1 MYKDNNYRVASNCFD
16 SKTQTAMTSV
26 LDSTSTLVFDW
37 NSQLSNIIF
46 ALKTITD
53 NCEYDESLYDYL
65 TYCYEGDMCEPQN
78 MMGTL
83 LKKVFQVT
91 TIANDLAQVYAEGL
105 PSDKASSNDIEDFA
119 ERLGSNVGKL
129 LRYATEFDPNMISTQ

>member
-1 MYKDNNYRVASNCFD
+1 
-16 SKTQTAMTSV
+16 
-26 LDSTSTLVFDW
+26 
-37 NSQLSNIIF
+37 
-46 ALKTITD
+46 
-53 NCEYDESLYDYL
+53 
-65 TYCYEGDMCEPQN
+65 MCEPQN

-105 PSDKASSNDIEDFA
+105 PKESSSSNDIEDFA

-129 LRYATEFDPNMISTQ
+129 LRYATEFDPNMINTQQLYQ

>member
-1 MYKDNNYRVASNCFD
+1 
-16 SKTQTAMTSV
+16 
-26 LDSTSTLVFDW
+26 
-37 NSQLSNIIF
+37 
-46 ALKTITD
+46 
-53 NCEYDESLYDYL
+53 
-65 TYCYEGDMCEPQN
+65 MCEPQN

-105 PSDKASSNDIEDFA
+105 PNDQSSTSIIEDFS

-129 LRYATEFDPNMISTQ
+129 LRYATEFDPNMISVDHLYQ